1 MIRKDA
7 KLGMGVDERTWEFKC
22 AKPADVTTWISTLRY
37 ALWAVN
43 SGDLAREVS
52 ANHISECRVAP
63 RLLEL
68 CSAHGHVYLPQSCVW
83 RVQPPLP
90 ATAAAFTVPAHGR
103 AVLAQK
109 VRPRV
114 YPLPQQYGYERDF
127 ARQ

>member
-52 ANHISECRVAP
+52 AYHISECPVAP

-68 CSAHGHVYLPQSCVW
+68 CSAHGHVYLPQSCMARAASSAGHGSRIHRPGARTSGARTEGAPASLSFAPAV
-83 RVQPPLP
+83 RV
-90 ATAAAFTVPAHGR
+90 
-103 AVLAQK
+103 
-109 VRPRV
+109 
-114 YPLPQQYGYERDF
+114 
-127 ARQ
+127 